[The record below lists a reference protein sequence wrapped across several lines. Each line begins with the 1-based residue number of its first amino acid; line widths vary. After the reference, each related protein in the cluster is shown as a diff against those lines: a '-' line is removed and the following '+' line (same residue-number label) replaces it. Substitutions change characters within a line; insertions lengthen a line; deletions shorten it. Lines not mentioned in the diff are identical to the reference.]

1 MARKSKVNKDKVL
14 QLMDKGNSHA
24 EIAAIEGHDRT
35 TITRFINSLPADAI
49 ASYKAKRS
57 DMLTMQQIKSAA
69 VIDRV
74 LGHAL
79 NMDDSSFAA
88 LPEDKKIGYGNLAN
102 YTGGTAF
109 DKEMVETGKISG
121 DININVLFQLVAEL
135 PKLQAEIAAYEA
147 EFVVDTPTNK
157 EIASPDRQPDAE

>member
-1 MARKSKVNKDKVL
+1 MPRKSKVNKDKVL
-14 QLMDKGNSHA
+14 QLMNQGVAQSDIAKQQDVEPSTIYRFMKHLPVDIVA
-24 EIAAIEGHDRT
+24 E
-35 TITRFINSLPADAI
+35 
-49 ASYKAKRS
+49 YKAKRS

-69 VIDRV
+69 VIDR
-74 LGHAL
+74 AL
-79 NMDDSSFAA
+79 DYVMKMDDSSYAA
-88 LPEDKKIGYGNLAN
+88 MPDDKKIGFAN
-102 YTGGTAF
+102 VANNAGGTAF

-147 EFVVDTPTNK
+147 EFVVDQPTNK